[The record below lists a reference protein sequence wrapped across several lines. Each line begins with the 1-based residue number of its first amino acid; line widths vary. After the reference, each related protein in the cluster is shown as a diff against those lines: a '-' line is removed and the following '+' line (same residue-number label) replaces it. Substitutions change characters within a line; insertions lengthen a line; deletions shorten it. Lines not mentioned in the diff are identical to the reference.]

1 MKTSF
6 KTKLALVIMIAGL
19 AVSCKKTETVPAET
33 SYDADTATVVTDTM
47 QTPMDTTATTIDTT
61 ATPAPAK

>member
-6 KTKLALVIMIAGL
+6 KTKLALVVAIAGL

-33 SYDADTATVVTDTM
+33 TYDADTTAVATDTM
-47 QTPMDTTATTIDTT
+47 QTTMDTTATTIDTT